1 MEYEASCGSQG
12 PTSGPGIH
20 NHLRGRAQSL
30 TGQRAGT
37 ATAAWACR
45 ESRHA
50 PIEAAI
56 VEN

>member
-1 MEYEASCGSQG
+1 MEYEASWVNRARS
-12 PTSGPGIH
+12 SGPGIH
-20 NHLRGRAQSL
+20 NHLRGSAQSL
-30 TGQRAGT
+30 TCQRAGT

-56 VEN
+56 MEI